1 MSKIGFIGTGNMGG
15 ALALAVGK
23 TAHKVFLSNHSPEK
37 ASILAKRIGRGAKVV
52 SSEDIVADCD
62 VVFLGVK
69 PQMLE
74 SLAAELQPAVD
85 KRKSHVVFV
94 SMAAGVGVETV
105 ERLFRQSDG
114 DPDAAAVIRI
124 MPNTPVAVGAGTI
137 PYCVGSKV
145 TDEDRRLFLE
155 VMAQA
160 GTLDELPERLIDAAS
175 SVAGCGP
182 AFVAMFIEA
191 LADGGV
197 RCGLPRAKALLY
209 AAETVRGT
217 AVLLEQ
223 SGQHPGALKDAV
235 CSPGGTTIEGV
246 AALESA
252 GFRAAAMEAVTAAY
266 RRTLEL
272 KK

>member
-23 TAHKVFLSNHSPEK
+23 TAHKVILSNHSPEK
-37 ASILAKRIGRGAKVV
+37 AAVLSTSIGRSAKLASGA
-52 SSEDIVADCD
+52 EIVADCD
-62 VVFLGVK
+62 MIFLGVK

-74 SLAAELQPAVD
+74 SLASELQPAVD

-94 SMAAGVGVETV
+94 SMAAGVTVGTV

-124 MPNTPVAVGAGTI
+124 MPNTPVSVGAGTI
-137 PYCVGSKV
+137 PFCVGSQV
-145 TDEDRRLFLE
+145 TAEDRALFAE

-175 SVAGCGP
+175 CVAGCGP
-182 AFVAMFIEA
+182 AFAAMFIEA

-217 AVLLEQ
+217 AALLEAT
-223 SGQHPGALKDAV
+223 GQHPGALKDAV

-246 AALESA
+246 AALEAA

-266 RRTLEL
+266 RRTMEL